1 MNNRNV
7 IALDLA
13 KNIIQIAKVSKHGEI
28 LLNKAQSPAKIRQI
42 LANSPPSIV
51 AMEGCGSFHYWG
63 RIAQSFGHEVR
74 GMSPRHVKPY
84 VSKQKTDA
92 NDAIGIAIAA
102 MQPNMSFSP
111 VKTIEQQILQTLT
124 VSRKFLDKQLTQLSN
139 HIRALFYEYG
149 IPISR
154 SKKAL
159 KDALHDNKE
168 NNVLPDILK
177 PLLSILTTQYMQVE
191 QSLRQVTRNLEQL
204 VAQNEQCQRII
215 ALEGIGPLSAAGLV
229 ATLSQTGHFKS
240 GRCASVYLGVTPK
253 QFSSGGKTMML
264 GIDKSA
270 GDKQLK
276 STLFLGALS
285 YISSLPDIPQTQ
297 KQRWLLALVARSG
310 VKRACIALVNKNIR
324 TVWAM
329 LKNGTPYQPIM
340 I

>member
-13 KNIIQIAKVSKHGEI
+13 KNIIQVAKVSKHGEI
-28 LLNKAQSPAKIRQI
+28 VFNKAQSPSKVRQI

-63 RIAQSFGHEVR
+63 RIAQSYGHEVR
-74 GMSPRHVKPY
+74 EHVKPY
-84 VSKQKTDA
+84 ISKQKTDA

-102 MQPNMSFSP
+102 IQPNMPFSP
-111 VKTIEQQILQTLT
+111 VKNIEQQILQTFT
-124 VSRKFLDKQLTQLSN
+124 VSRKFLDKQLTQLGN

-149 IPISR
+149 ITIPR

-159 KDALHDNKE
+159 KEVLTERNGLPE
-168 NNVLPDILK
+168 VLLPLVNVLK
-177 PLLSILTTQYMQVE
+177 AQYQQIE
-191 QSLRQVTRNLEQL
+191 QSLNKVTKNLELL
-204 VAQNEQCQRII
+204 VSQNEQCQRVI
-215 ALEGIGPLSAAGLV
+215 ALEGVGVLGAAGLI
-229 ATLSQTGHFKS
+229 ASLSQTKHFKN

-253 QFSSGGKTMML
+253 QFSSGGKTVML
-264 GIDKSA
+264 GIDKGA

-276 STLFLGALS
+276 SCLFLGALS
-285 YISSLPDIPQTQ
+285 YISNLPEKPKTL
-297 KQRWLLALVARSG
+297 KQQWLLRLVARSG

-324 TVWAM
+324 TAWAM
-329 LKNGTPYQPIM
+329 LKQGTNYQPVM

>member
-13 KNIIQIAKVSKHGEI
+13 KNIIQVAKVTKHGEI
-28 LLNKAQSPAKIRQI
+28 VFNKAQSPAKVRQI

-74 GMSPRHVKPY
+74 GMSPKHVKPF

-102 MQPNMSFSP
+102 IQPNMPLSP
-111 VKTIEQQILQTLT
+111 VKNIEQQILQTLT
-124 VSRKFLDKQLTQLSN
+124 VSRKLLDKQLTQLGN

-149 IPISR
+149 ITIAR

-159 KDALHDNKE
+159 KEALIERNDLPE
-168 NNVLPDILK
+168 VLLPMLNILK
-177 PLLSILTTQYMQVE
+177 VQYKQIE
-191 QSLRQVTRNLEQL
+191 QSLKQVTKNLELL
-204 VAQNEQCQRII
+204 VAQNEQCQRIM
-215 ALEGIGPLSAAGLV
+215 ALEGVGTLGAAGLISN
-229 ATLSQTGHFKS
+229 LSQTGHFKN

-253 QFSSGGKTMML
+253 QFSSGGKIVML
-264 GIDKSA
+264 GIDKFA

-276 STLFLGALS
+276 SSLFLGALS
-285 YISSLPDIPQTQ
+285 YISNLPEEPSTL
-297 KQRWLLALVARSG
+297 KQQWLLRLVARSG
-310 VKRACIALVNKNIR
+310 IKRACIALVNKNIR
-324 TVWAM
+324 TAWAM
-329 LKNGTPYQPIM
+329 LKSGTSYQPIM